1 MDLKDFKDG
10 LTSLSLVLFVFSLTF
25 MIGSVL
31 LKPYIALE
39 PHDRDFIVI
48 LCIINIGFSFY
59 YMREALKIDKIF
71 SLEDKHV
78 ERFGKRL
85 GIVTL
90 IYTIHFVFIISLLF
104 RGLHNL
110 QVMMI
115 YLIIFME
122 LCLIGSVIKEVYDLL
137 YLNESDR
144 KFELDL
150 NRKRYIDRDERRFP
164 EEQN

>member
-25 MIGSVL
+25 MIGSIL

-39 PHDRDFIVI
+39 PHDRDFIVV
-48 LCIINIGFSFY
+48 LSIINIGFSFY
-59 YMREALKIDKIF
+59 YMREALNIDKIF

-90 IYTIHFVFIISLLF
+90 VYIVHFF
-104 RGLHNL
+104 
-110 QVMMI
+110 
-115 YLIIFME
+115 
-122 LCLIGSVIKEVYDLL
+122 
-137 YLNESDR
+137 
-144 KFELDL
+144 
-150 NRKRYIDRDERRFP
+150 
-164 EEQN
+164 